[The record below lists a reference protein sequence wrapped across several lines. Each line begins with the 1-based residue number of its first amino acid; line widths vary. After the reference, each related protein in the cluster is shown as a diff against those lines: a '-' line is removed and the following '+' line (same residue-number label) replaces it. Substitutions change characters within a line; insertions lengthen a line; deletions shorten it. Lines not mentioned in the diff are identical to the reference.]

1 MIDSSSCV
9 FLFLCVSACVCA
21 LPKAAVLEE
30 YMKEIRTMNRCS
42 SCARVYV
49 LKCKEERNFV

>member
-21 LPKAAVLEE
+21 LPKVAVLEE
-30 YMKEIRTMNRCS
+30 YMKEIRTMNR
-42 SCARVYV
+42 V
-49 LKCKEERNFV
+49 LEYMY